1 MLLKTINYNIIDI
14 KNFLLNKLMI
24 DSILDSY
31 YLNLFL
37 YNNSFL
43 NLTTVESFSG
53 YSLFIFVV
61 YFINKIL
68 KITLF
73 IVIIY
78 CIFFITNFE
87 NYIKQINYTNSLA
100 KFFILN
106 ESEKE
111 VGPVDDFF
119 FFVILFILTLFSFI
133 FISVFFLIIQTKI
146 LI

>member
-31 YLNLFL
+31 YLILFL